1 MAERAWLP
9 HPPQQPW
16 ATGIPWGA
24 SMPQPPGDKRVIKLI
39 PGFAVMSGASR
50 EGSVISWPDGLAEGV
65 GVPITGETLVQCRVL
80 PKKENRRSVLRYV
93 PAEAQSCSY
102 FWEVK

>member
-65 GVPITGETLVQCRVL
+65 GVGEGC
-80 PKKENRRSVLRYV
+80 KGGG
-93 PAEAQSCSY
+93 
-102 FWEVK
+102 